1 LSSYQIPAA
10 RHQVELII
18 KNSRFLTTIAHT
30 PDKASADAFIQEMR
44 IEHPSAN
51 HNCWAFVA
59 GKPDDSC
66 LWGCSDDGEPKGTA
80 GRPMLNV
87 LSHSGLGE
95 ISVVVTRYFG
105 GIKLGTGGLV
115 RAYSQAVREGLES
128 LPLATVIPKSPL
140 RLSADFAMT
149 GQLEHLLSQYDVQ
162 VIQRDWQ
169 EQLLIE
175 GEIELTRLEEFQEA
189 LQPYPGI
196 TLLSCE

>member
-1 LSSYQIPAA
+1 MSSYQIPAT
-10 RHQVELII
+10 RHQVELSI

-30 PDKASADAFIQEMR
+30 PDKASADAFIQELR
-44 IEHPSAN
+44 GQHPSAN

-59 GKPDDSC
+59 GKPDDSR

-128 LPLATVIPKSPL
+128 LPLATVVPKAPL
-140 RLSADFAMT
+140 RISAEFSMT
-149 GQLEHLLSQYDVQ
+149 GQLEHLLNQYAVQ
-162 VIQRDWQ
+162 VSQRDWQ
-169 EQLLIE
+169 EQLLIV
-175 GEIELTRLEEFQEA
+175 GEIELTRLDEFQEA